1 VSDMNMALEV
11 RDLGVQVDRH
21 RLLDGVSF
29 DVAPGEWLF
38 ILGPN
43 GAGKTTLM
51 RAIAGLQPIAS
62 GTVRIAGHNAATL
75 RARDRAR
82 LVALVPQT
90 PLVPSGMRVID
101 YVLLGR
107 TPHLR
112 FFATEGRA
120 DLDAASAALDTL
132 ALGDLADRTVDSLS
146 GGERQRVTIARALA
160 QETPVLLLDEP
171 TTSLDIGHQQD
182 VLELVDGLRRAR
194 QLTVIATMHDLTL
207 AGHYADRLVLLRGG
221 RIVETGTANDVMTEE
236 NLMRYYGARVAVVD
250 GPHGRVV
257 VPYRAHGREV
267 S

>member
-1 VSDMNMALEV
+1 MALEV
-11 RDLGVQVDRH
+11 HDLGVQVDRH
-21 RLLDGVSF
+21 PLLDGVSF

-62 GTVRIAGHNAATL
+62 GTVRIAGQSAATL

-107 TPHLR
+107 TQHLR